1 MEGEREE
8 RNAVLKLQSQKSTKK
23 KITKI
28 GEALQSKQ
36 NQSITTAF
44 AVPTAQ
50 SPLLHDAAT
59 FPCSTDAGP

>member
-36 NQSITTAF
+36 N
-44 AVPTAQ
+44 
-50 SPLLHDAAT
+50 
-59 FPCSTDAGP
+59 